1 MIDEYTIIYRARYDL
16 YGVRWRR
23 RISASRKDF
32 RQPIRLLLLHTL
44 LDAVVVMVV
53 VEVAGRRRRCGR
65 AGGRGGGG
73 CRR

>member
-44 LDAVVVMVV
+44 LDAVVVVV
-53 VEVAGRRRRCGR
+53 VVVTMVEVAV
-65 AGGRGGGG
+65 ADDRGGGPVTILV
-73 CRR
+73 